1 MSANTKNVDSGS
13 GYNDAYNTCSAT
25 YATFR
30 AYTGEVE
37 PDEVTRLLGMKPTG
51 SVTQGKMI
59 ATGPSKGKISKLN
72 GWFLSTKGQV
82 DSKDLRRHL
91 DSLLEALGAHRE
103 QVLTLQGMPSVTTDI
118 SCYWLSKSGHSGPVL
133 SPKQMRMLCQL
144 NLEIW
149 FDCY

>member
-1 MSANTKNVDSGS
+1 MSADSKSVDSPS
-13 GYNDAYNTCSAT
+13 EYNDAYDTCAET

-37 PDEVTRLLGMKPTG
+37 PDEVSRLLGMKPTG
-51 SVTQGKMI
+51 SVTQGKVI
-59 ATGPSKGKISKLN
+59 VTGPSKGKISKLN

-91 DSLLEALGAHRE
+91 DSLLEALTAHSD
-103 QVLTLQGMPSVTTDI
+103 QLLTLQGMPNVTTDV
-118 SCYWLSKSGHSGPVL
+118 SCYWLSKSGHSGPTL

>member
-1 MSANTKNVDSGS
+1 MSANSNKVDSRS
-13 GYNDAYNTCSAT
+13 EYNDGYDTCATT

-37 PDEVTRLLGMKPTG
+37 PDEVSRLLGMNPTG

-59 ATGPSKGKISKLN
+59 VNGPAKGKISKLN
-72 GWFLSTKGQV
+72 GWFLSTKGQI

-91 DSLLEALGAHRE
+91 DSLLEILAAHGDE
-103 QVLTLQGMPSVTTDI
+103 LQTLQAMPNVTTDV
-118 SCYWLSKSGHSGPVL
+118 SCYWLSKSGHSGPTL